1 MATSEATTVPT
12 LTTRAIL
19 GFLAA
24 LHANTTSADQWVYF
38 EELATATGYGD
49 KNRLDAWA
57 MHLWPSS
64 NFKRI
69 TYEVKASR
77 SDFLRELKS
86 PAKRKLGLLYSNQF
100 YFVAPSGLLKP
111 AEIPTECGLLTFGPE
126 GKAHYPVAAPWRET
140 NRPSWGFMAAA
151 FRQAEQLADRRVE
164 ARILAQFDAREERIA
179 IERDNLKHHQEL
191 FRQEQ
196 TRFYAERRNAQ

>member
-12 LTTRAIL
+12 LTTRQLL

-24 LHANTTSADQWVYF
+24 LHANDRSADQWVYF

-64 NFKRI
+64 NFKRV
-69 TYEVKASR
+69 TYEVKVSR
-77 SDFLRELKS
+77 SDFLREMKS

-100 YFVAPSGLLKP
+100 YFVAPNGLLKP
-111 AEIPTECGLLTFGPE
+111 SEIPIECGLLTFNVE
-126 GKAHYPVAAPWRET
+126 GKPHYAVSAPWRET

-164 ARILAQFDAREERIA
+164 ARILAQFDAREGRIA
-179 IERDNLKHHQEL
+179 IERENLKGDWARLRE
-191 FRQEQ
+191 EQ